1 MVRSLRGHVSVFLA
15 GFDHAILLVQTGD
28 LCRGGAS
35 RQPAVWQQTFGAVD
49 GENQMGH
56 LGDSPSL
63 SPQQHGYRM
72 VPPSYKLV
80 YDAH

>member
-1 MVRSLRGHVSVFLA
+1 MVRSLHGHVSVFLA
-15 GFDHAILLVQTGD
+15 GFDNAILLVQTGD

-56 LGDSPSL
+56 LGDSPIPIPTATWL
-63 SPQQHGYRM
+63 QDGAPQ
-72 VPPSYKLV
+72 L
-80 YDAH
+80 

>member
-1 MVRSLRGHVSVFLA
+1 
-15 GFDHAILLVQTGD
+15 
-28 LCRGGAS
+28 
-35 RQPAVWQQTFGAVD
+35 VD

-72 VPPSYKLV
+72 VPPSYKFV